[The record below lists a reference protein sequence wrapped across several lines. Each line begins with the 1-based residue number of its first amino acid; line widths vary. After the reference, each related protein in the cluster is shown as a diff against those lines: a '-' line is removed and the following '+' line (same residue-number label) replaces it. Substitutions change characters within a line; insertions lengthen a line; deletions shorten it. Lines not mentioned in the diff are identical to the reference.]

1 MINNRK
7 LTLVIPVYNEEES
20 LRPLYAEIQKHLP
33 ELTDLIGSYEMLFV
47 DDGSTDASV
56 QVVRELAAQDPN
68 VHMIVFRK
76 NFGKAA
82 ALQAAFRAADGDI
95 VITMD
100 ADLQDDP
107 RELRS
112 FIEKLDEGYDMVSGW
127 KYNRLDPLEKRLPS
141 KLFNKVTCKLSGV
154 QLHDFNCG
162 FKAYRKEV
170 VKAIDVYGEYHRY
183 IPVLAH
189 RKGFKIAE
197 IKVHHNKRQFG
208 KSKYGFE
215 RYLRGLFD
223 SMSSSFL
230 LRYYDRPMY
239 FFGKNGLKLCLLGG
253 ALTVAQIVLW
263 ILGAANGLHTC
274 LLLGG
279 LSFALGYLSF
289 MMGYLANMIVDSA
302 YRDGYSEAHVK
313 ERF

>member
-1 MINNRK
+1 MDNRK
-7 LTLVIPVYNEEES
+7 LTIVIPVYNEDES
-20 LRPLYAEIQKHLP
+20 LRPLYAEIMKYIP
-33 ELTDLIGSYEMLFV
+33 ELDGLIGSYELLFV
-47 DDGSTDASV
+47 DDGSSDNSV
-56 QVVRELAAQDPN
+56 QVIKELAEQDPN
-68 VHMIVFRK
+68 IHAIIFRK

-95 VITMD
+95 IITMD

-112 FIEKLDEGYDMVSGW
+112 FIEKIDEGYDLVSGW
-127 KYNRLDPLEKRLPS
+127 KFNRLDPLEKRLPS
-141 KLFNKVTCKLSGV
+141 KLFNKVTCKLSGIK
-154 QLHDFNCG
+154 LHDFNCG
-162 FKAYRKEV
+162 FKAYRSEV

-197 IKVHHNKRQFG
+197 LKVHHNKRQFG

-239 FFGKNGLKLCLLGG
+239 FFGKNGLKLCLAGG
-253 ALTVAQIVLW
+253 VLTVAQIILW
-263 ILGAANGLHTC
+263 IAGVEQAGAIC
-274 LLLGG
+274 LLLAALAFGFG
-279 LSFALGYLSF
+279 FVSFTA
-289 MMGYLANMIVDSA
+289 GYLANMIVDSA
-302 YRDGYSEAHVK
+302 YRNGYSEAHIK
-313 ERF
+313 DRF

>member
-1 MINNRK
+1 MNSRK
-7 LTLVIPVYNEEES
+7 LTIVVPVYNEEDS
-20 LRPLYAEIQKHLP
+20 LRPLYDEIMKHIPGLEGLIENY
-33 ELTDLIGSYEMLFV
+33 ELLFV
-47 DDGSTDASV
+47 DDGSSDKSV
-56 QVVRELAAQDPN
+56 DVIKALAAEAEH
-68 VHMIVFRK
+68 VHALFFRK
-76 NFGKAA
+76 NFGKAE
-82 ALQAAFRAADGDI
+82 ALQAAFRVADGDI

-112 FIEKLDEGYDMVSGW
+112 FIEKIDEGYDLVSGW

-162 FKAYRKEV
+162 FKAYRREV
-170 VKAIDVYGEYHRY
+170 IKAIDVYGEYHRY

-239 FFGKNGLKLCLLGG
+239 FFGRNGLKLCLLGA
-253 ALTVAQIVLW
+253 ALIASDIITFL
-263 ILGAANGLHTC
+263 LGKPLTTQTL
-274 LLLGG
+274 LLLGAMSLCMG
-279 LSFALGYLSF
+279 MMLFA
-289 MMGYLANMIVDSA
+289 MGFLANMIVDST
-302 YRDGYSEAHVK
+302 YRNSYSDSHIK
-313 ERF
+313 ERI

>member
-1 MINNRK
+1 MNNRK

-20 LRPLYAEIQKHLP
+20 LRPLYAEIMKHMPSLS
-33 ELTDLIGSYEMLFV
+33 DLIGSYELLFV
-47 DDGSTDASV
+47 DDGSQDTSV
-56 QVVRELAAQDPN
+56 QVVRELAAEDEH

-95 VITMD
+95 ISTMD
-100 ADLQDDP
+100 ADLQDAP

-112 FIEKLDEGYDMVSGW
+112 FIEKIDEGYDMVSGW
-127 KYNRLDPLEKRLPS
+127 KFNRLDPLEKRLPS

-170 VKAIDVYGEYHRY
+170 VKSLDVYGEYHRY

-189 RKGFKIAE
+189 RRGFKIAE

-230 LRYYDRPMY
+230 LHYYDRPMY
-239 FFGKNGLKLCLLGG
+239 FFGKNGLKLFLLGG

-263 ILGAANGLHTC
+263 ILGIAPTVHTC

-279 LSFALGYLSF
+279 LSFGLGFLSF
-289 MMGYLANMIVDSA
+289 MMGYLAKMTLDSS
-302 YRDGYSEAHVK
+302 YRDGYTESHVK
-313 ERF
+313 EKF

>member
-1 MINNRK
+1 MNNRK

-20 LRPLYAEIQKHLP
+20 LRPLYAEIMKHMPSLS
-33 ELTDLIGSYEMLFV
+33 DLIGSYELLFV
-47 DDGSTDASV
+47 DDGSQDTSV
-56 QVVRELAAQDPN
+56 QVVRELAAEDEH

-95 VITMD
+95 IITMD

-112 FIEKLDEGYDMVSGW
+112 FIEKIDEGYDMGSGW
-127 KYNRLDPLEKRLPS
+127 KFNRQDPLEKRLPS

-170 VKAIDVYGEYHRY
+170 VKSLDVYGEYHRY

-189 RKGFKIAE
+189 RRGFKIAE

-223 SMSSSFL
+223 SMSSSL
-230 LRYYDRPMY
+230 LLHNYDRPMY
-239 FFGKNGLKLCLLGG
+239 FFGKNGLKLFLLGG

-263 ILGAANGLHTC
+263 ILGIAPTVHTC

-279 LSFALGYLSF
+279 LSFGLGFLSF
-289 MMGYLANMIVDSA
+289 MMGYLAKMTLDSS
-302 YRDGYSEAHVK
+302 YRDGYTESHVK
-313 ERF
+313 EKF

>member
-1 MINNRK
+1 MNNRK
-7 LTLVIPVYNEEES
+7 LTIVIPVYNEDES
-20 LRPLYAEIQKHLP
+20 LRPLYAEIMKYIPDL
-33 ELTDLIGSYEMLFV
+33 DGLIGNYELLFV
-47 DDGSTDASV
+47 DDGSSDNSV
-56 QVVRELAAQDPN
+56 SVIKELAEQDPN
-68 VHMIVFRK
+68 IHAIVFRK

-95 VITMD
+95 IITMD

-112 FIEKLDEGYDMVSGW
+112 FIEKIDEGYDLVSCW
-127 KYNRLDPLEKRLPS
+127 KFNRLDPLEKRLPS
-141 KLFNKVTCKLSGV
+141 KLFNKVTCKLSGIN
-154 QLHDFNCG
+154 LHDFNCG

-170 VKAIDVYGEYHRY
+170 VKSIDVYGEYHRY

-197 IKVHHNKRQFG
+197 LKVHHNKRQFG

-239 FFGKNGLKLCLLGG
+239 FFGKNGLKLCLAGS
-253 ALTVAQIVLW
+253 ALTVAQIILW
-263 ILGAANGLHTC
+263 IAGVEQAGDTC
-274 LLLGG
+274 LLLGVLAFG
-279 LSFALGYLSF
+279 FGFMSFTA
-289 MMGYLANMIVDSA
+289 GYLANMVVDSA
-302 YRDGYSEAHVK
+302 YRNGYLEAHIK
-313 ERF
+313 DRF

>member
-1 MINNRK
+1 MNSRK
-7 LTLVIPVYNEEES
+7 LTIVIPVYNEEES
-20 LRPLYAEIQKHLP
+20 LRPLYAEIVKYLP
-33 ELTDLIGSYEMLFV
+33 ELEGLIGSYELLFV
-47 DDGSTDASV
+47 DDGSSDASV
-56 QVVRELAAQDPN
+56 KIVQELSAADPH
-68 VHMIVFRK
+68 VHGIVFRK

-82 ALQAAFRAADGDI
+82 ALQAAFQAAQGDI

-112 FIEKLDEGYDMVSGW
+112 FIEKIDEGYDLVSGW

-141 KLFNKVTCKLSGV
+141 KLFNKVTCRLSGV

-162 FKAYRKEV
+162 FKAYRREV

-189 RKGFKIAE
+189 RKGFRIAE
-197 IKVHHNKRQFG
+197 LKVHHNKRQFG

-239 FFGKNGLKLCLLGG
+239 FFGKQGLKLCFLGA
-253 ALTVAQIVLW
+253 ALCVAQIVQW
-263 ILGAANGLHTC
+263 SMGKAAHTC
-274 LLLGG
+274 LLLGA
-279 LSFALGYLSF
+279 LALGIGFLSF
-289 MMGYLANMIVDSA
+289 MMGCLANMVVDSA
-302 YRDGYSEAHVK
+302 YRDDYSEAHVK
-313 ERF
+313 ARF